1 MLLRKLFGL
10 FFMFYAIAIPI
21 RLLMEENVVDQ
32 LNIVLVV
39 EIIIVEFLFL
49 FFGIK
54 LLRKKRVKKKRGPE
68 RNFYGGDYGGSLDRE
83 NANPHTY
90 SSYNS
95 NTVSYSSHNTIN
107 YTEIN
112 FSDKENTEEKVEEKV
127 EEPQRP
133 VSVSC
138 PGCGAKAKVL
148 PKQSTDCEYC
158 GTTVVAN

>member
-1 MLLRKLFGL
+1 MLRKLFGL

-21 RLLMEENVVDQ
+21 RLLMEENIVDQ

-49 FFGIK
+49 YFGIK

>member
-21 RLLMEENVVDQ
+21 RLLMEENIVDQ

-83 NANPHTY
+83 NVNPHTY

>member
-1 MLLRKLFGL
+1 
-10 FFMFYAIAIPI
+10 MFYAIAIPI
-21 RLLMEENVVDQ
+21 RLLMEENILDQ

-54 LLRKKRVKKKRGPE
+54 LLRKKRVKKKHVPE
-68 RNFYGGDYGGSLDRE
+68 RKFYGGDYGGHLDRE
-83 NANPHTY
+83 SANPHTY
-90 SSYNS
+90 ASYNS

-112 FSDKENTEEKVEEKV
+112 FSDKENVEEKVEQKV

-133 VSVSC
+133 ISVSC

-148 PKQSTDCEYC
+148 PKHSTDCEYC
-158 GTTVVAN
+158 GTTVVAT

>member
-1 MLLRKLFGL
+1 MRKFFGLIFMVYAIGIPIAFFNADNHKSGDLFG
-10 FFMFYAIAIPI
+10 II
-21 RLLMEENVVDQ
+21 VV
-32 LNIVLVV
+32 
-39 EIIIVEFLFL
+39 IIVEFLFL

-54 LLRKKRVKKKRGPE
+54 LLRKKRVKKKRVPE
-68 RNFYGGDYGGSLDRE
+68 RKFYGGDYGGHLDRE
-83 NANPHTY
+83 NENPHTY

-112 FSDKENTEEKVEEKV
+112 FSDKENTEEEVEQRV

-133 VSVSC
+133 ISVSC

-158 GTTVVAN
+158 GTTVVAT

>member
-1 MLLRKLFGL
+1 MLRKLFGL

-68 RNFYGGDYGGSLDRE
+68 RNFYGGDYGGHLDRE

-112 FSDKENTEEKVEEKV
+112 FSDKENTEEKADEKV

-158 GTTVVAN
+158 GTTVVTN

>member
-1 MLLRKLFGL
+1 MLRKLFGL

-21 RLLMEENVVDQ
+21 RLLMEENFLDQ

-68 RNFYGGDYGGSLDRE
+68 RNFYGGDYGGHLDRE
-83 NANPHTY
+83 TPNPRTY

-95 NTVSYSSHNTIN
+95 NTVNYSSHNTIN

-112 FSDKENTEEKVEEKV
+112 FSDKENTEEKADEKV

-138 PGCGAKAKVL
+138 PGCGAKAKVF

-158 GTTVVAN
+158 GTTVVAT

>member
-1 MLLRKLFGL
+1 MLRKLFGL

-21 RLLMEENVVDQ
+21 RLLMEENIVDQ

-39 EIIIVEFLFL
+39 EIMIVEFLFL

-68 RNFYGGDYGGSLDRE
+68 RKFYGGDYGGSLDRE
-83 NANPHTY
+83 TPNPRTY

-95 NTVSYSSHNTIN
+95 NTVNYSSHNTIN

-112 FSDKENTEEKVEEKV
+112 FSDKENTEEKADEKV

>member
-10 FFMFYAIAIPI
+10 FFMLYAIAIPI
-21 RLLMEENVVDQ
+21 AMFNANNFRGTKNLIAMAGV
-32 LNIVLVV
+32 
-39 EIIIVEFLFL
+39 IIVEFLFL
-49 FFGIK
+49 YWGIK
-54 LLRKKRVKKKRGPE
+54 LLRKKRVKKKHVPE
-68 RNFYGGDYGGSLDRE
+68 RKFYGGDYGGHLDRE

-112 FSDKENTEEKVEEKV
+112 FSDKQNAEEKVEEKV

-133 VSVSC
+133 ISVSC
-138 PGCGAKAKVL
+138 SGCGAKVKVL

-158 GTTVVAN
+158 GTTVVAT

>member
-21 RLLMEENVVDQ
+21 RLLMEENILDQ

-49 FFGIK
+49 YFGIK

>member
-1 MLLRKLFGL
+1 
-10 FFMFYAIAIPI
+10 MFYAIAIPI
-21 RLLMEENVVDQ
+21 AMFNANNFRGTKNLIAMAGV
-32 LNIVLVV
+32 
-39 EIIIVEFLFL
+39 IIVEFLFL
-49 FFGIK
+49 YLGIA
-54 LLRKKRVKKKRGPE
+54 LLRKKRVPE
-68 RNFYGGDYGGSLDRE
+68 RKFYSEVYESDSDRE
-83 NANPHTY
+83 DVNPHTY

-95 NTVSYSSHNTIN
+95 NTVNYSNHNTIN

-158 GTTVVAN
+158 GTTVVAT

>member
-21 RLLMEENVVDQ
+21 RLLMEENILDQ

-49 FFGIK
+49 YFGIK

-138 PGCGAKAKVL
+138 RGCGAKAKVL

>member
-1 MLLRKLFGL
+1 
-10 FFMFYAIAIPI
+10 MFYAIAIPI
-21 RLLMEENVVDQ
+21 RLLMEENILDQ

-54 LLRKKRVKKKRGPE
+54 LLRKKRVPE
-68 RNFYGGDYGGSLDRE
+68 RKFYGGDYGGHLDRE

-112 FSDKENTEEKVEEKV
+112 FSDKENTEEKADEKV

>member
-1 MLLRKLFGL
+1 
-10 FFMFYAIAIPI
+10 MFYAIAIPI
-21 RLLMEENVVDQ
+21 ATFNANNFRGTKNLIAMAGV
-32 LNIVLVV
+32 
-39 EIIIVEFLFL
+39 IIVEFLFIYL
-49 FFGIK
+49 GIA

-68 RNFYGGDYGGSLDRE
+68 RNFYGRDYGGSLDRE
-83 NANPHTY
+83 NANSHTY

-112 FSDKENTEEKVEEKV
+112 FSDKENVEQKGEQKV

-148 PKQSTDCEYC
+148 PMQSTDCEYC
-158 GTTVVAN
+158 GTTVVAT

>member
-1 MLLRKLFGL
+1 MLRKLFGL

>member
-1 MLLRKLFGL
+1 MLRKLFGL

-21 RLLMEENVVDQ
+21 RLLMEENIVDQ

-54 LLRKKRVKKKRGPE
+54 LLRKKRVKKKHVPE
-68 RNFYGGDYGGSLDRE
+68 RKFYGGDYGGHLDRE

-112 FSDKENTEEKVEEKV
+112 FSDKQDAEEKVEEKV

-133 VSVSC
+133 ISVSC

-158 GTTVVAN
+158 GTTVVAT

>member
-1 MLLRKLFGL
+1 MLRKLFGL

-21 RLLMEENVVDQ
+21 RLLMEENFVDQ

-68 RNFYGGDYGGSLDRE
+68 RNFYGGDYGGHLDRE
-83 NANPHTY
+83 TPNPRTY

-112 FSDKENTEEKVEEKV
+112 FSDKENTEEKADEKV

>member
-1 MLLRKLFGL
+1 MLRKFFGL
-10 FFMFYAIAIPI
+10 FFMFFAIAIPI
-21 RLLMEENVVDQ
+21 RLLMEENIVDQ
-32 LNIVLVV
+32 LNIVVVV
-39 EIIIVEFLFL
+39 EIMIIETLFLFL
-49 FFGIK
+49 GIK
-54 LLRKKRVKKKRGPE
+54 LLRRKRGKKKRGPE
-68 RNFYGGDYGGSLDRE
+68 RKFYGGDYGGHLDRE

-112 FSDKENTEEKVEEKV
+112 FSDKENAEEKVEEKV

-133 VSVSC
+133 ISVSC

-148 PKQSTDCEYC
+148 PKLSTDCEYC
-158 GTTVVAN
+158 GTTVVVT

>member
-21 RLLMEENVVDQ
+21 RLLMEENFLDQ

-112 FSDKENTEEKVEEKV
+112 FSNKENTEEKADEKV

>member
-21 RLLMEENVVDQ
+21 AMFNANNFRGTKNLIAMAGFM
-32 LNIVLVV
+32 
-39 EIIIVEFLFL
+39 IVEFLFL
-49 FFGIK
+49 YFGIK
-54 LLRKKRVKKKRGPE
+54 LLRKKRVPE
-68 RNFYGGDYGGSLDRE
+68 RKFYGGDYGGHLDRE
-83 NANPHTY
+83 NVNPHTY

-112 FSDKENTEEKVEEKV
+112 FSDKENTEEKADEKV

-158 GTTVVAN
+158 GTTVVAT

>member
-10 FFMFYAIAIPI
+10 FFMLYAIAIPI
-21 RLLMEENVVDQ
+21 AMFNANNFRGTKNLIAMAGV
-32 LNIVLVV
+32 
-39 EIIIVEFLFL
+39 IIVEFLFL
-49 FFGIK
+49 YWGIK

-68 RNFYGGDYGGSLDRE
+68 RKFYGGDYGGHLDRE
-83 NANPHTY
+83 NANSHTY

-107 YTEIN
+107 YKEIN
-112 FSDKENTEEKVEEKV
+112 FSDKENAEEKVEEKV

-158 GTTVVAN
+158 GTTVVAT